1 MTAREYGW
9 VMVPAL
15 AILAIA
21 PMIEIATGI
30 RQILPAIVSVA
41 LTWPV
46 AALTLWFA
54 KKQMRDNPRRA
65 ALGFIA
71 GSLLR
76 MVVALAGAVLVAT
89 FAEWGRESGVSFWFW
104 LVVAYLSTL
113 AAEVFVLAKPGWV
126 GRGAGGRKG

>member
-1 MTAREYGW
+1 MTPRDCGW
-9 VMVPAL
+9 IAVLAL
-15 AILAIA
+15 AILALA
-21 PMIEIATGI
+21 SVAEAVTGI
-30 RQILPAIVSVA
+30 RQIMPAVVSVA
-41 LTWPV
+41 LTGPV
-46 AALTLWFA
+46 AALTLWLT
-54 KKQMRDNPRRA
+54 KRLMRGDPRRA

-76 MVVALAGAVLVAT
+76 MVVAVVGAVLVAT
-89 FAEWGRESGVSFWFW
+89 FAEWGRESGVSFWVW

>member
-1 MTAREYGW
+1 MTARDYGW
-9 VMVPAL
+9 VSVPSL
-15 AILAIA
+15 AILIFA
-21 PMIEIATGI
+21 PLVEAATDS
-30 RQILPAIVSVA
+30 RQIPSALVSVA

-46 AALTLWFA
+46 ALLTLWWTR
-54 KKQMRDNPRRA
+54 KLMRDQPRRA

-76 MVVALAGAVLVAT
+76 MVVALAGSVSVAT
-89 FAEWGRESGVSFWFW
+89 LTDWGRAAGLSFWVW
-104 LVVAYLSTL
+104 LIVAYLSTL